1 LAVEKFTPCLLISYS
16 LAYYTLEKFVHDD
29 VAATQLNNF
38 SRSCVNRDAKPS
50 SCRQHLTLLASRCV
64 NCSSHIY
71 CESCVN
77 GGDASDDVTGD
88 ECEWIKDEARCVRRG
103 RFEES
108 VRDASL
114 CPSPCHTRGSCSAC
128 VGEPG
133 RCVWC
138 EETQVSRDNYH

>member
-1 LAVEKFTPCLLISYS
+1 MLSQFSNCIITISFI
-16 LAYYTLEKFVHDD
+16 LFNVFF
-29 VAATQLNNF
+29 F
-38 SRSCVNRDAKPS
+38 SSCVSRDSKTS
-50 SCRQHLTLLASRCV
+50 NCRQHLTLLASRCV

-71 CESCVN
+71 CENCVN
-77 GGDASDDVTGD
+77 GGDSADARGD

-108 VRDASL
+108 VRHVGQ
-114 CPSPCHTRGSCSAC
+114 CPSPCHSRNSCSAC

-138 EETQVSRDNYH
+138 EETQVLGLKFL